1 MALRIGDVSDED
13 LAIDDDPR
21 APLHST
27 SPATSPVGAFAAK
40 RFVMM
45 DPSSMRTYVPKRE
58 GRPQPIFPSVH
69 AAFTARRLANP
80 SMRGLKRGEAEL
92 RR

>member
-1 MALRIGDVSDED
+1 MALRIGAVSDED

-21 APLHST
+21 APRHST
-27 SPATSPVGAFAAK
+27 SPAILPVGAFAAK

-58 GRPQPIFPSVH
+58 GRP
-69 AAFTARRLANP
+69 RRLANP